1 MTNPSTLSLQ
11 ITSLCRMGWC
21 YEDSCL
27 WAADMDRAILADKLP
42 ELKAKLKQIPDLT
55 DRRLAFLEV
64 LGLKRKP
71 ELVQPAKEP
80 IWA

>member
-1 MTNPSTLSLQ
+1 MNIKGLGLEET
-11 ITSLCRMGWC
+11 
-21 YEDSCL
+21 
-27 WAADMDRAILADKLP
+27 A
-42 ELKAKLKQIPDLT
+42 
-55 DRRLAFLEV
+55 AFLLEG